1 MGKSAGS
8 VRKTGGFA
16 KGDATFKG
24 TVGELR
30 GLATMAHKDVYR
42 EVKSAISRYHSVLG
56 VRQREVK
63 LGDLPD
69 SYNGVHLTG
78 KADGKSHQIVLNAK
92 VFDMKKSEI
101 VARTKKAYETGWS
114 TKTNKPIAHTVT
126 HELAHATWNS
136 HLKGKAQKAA
146 GKEIQQVYK
155 EWRKKKRA
163 GYGDYSQTNVN
174 EFFAEAITKRVHGKK
189 DKWNK
194 ALYGIVKKYNL

>member
-69 SYNGVHLTG
+69 SYNAFCTRGYSDRLEYTKMEVDIARRISGCDTPNMLIYGGG
-78 KADGKSHQIVLNAK
+78 KAVKEFCCKNGLIYTESFINGERKEA
-92 VFDMKKSEI
+92 
-101 VARTKKAYETGWS
+101 
-114 TKTNKPIAHTVT
+114 
-126 HELAHATWNS
+126 
-136 HLKGKAQKAA
+136 LKGK
-146 GKEIQQVYK
+146 
-155 EWRKKKRA
+155 
-163 GYGDYSQTNVN
+163 
-174 EFFAEAITKRVHGKK
+174 
-189 DKWNK
+189 
-194 ALYGIVKKYNL
+194 